1 MSDNEDTYTDNENTD
16 EEYTDDENNLDEIM
30 KKKKKNVSFVD
41 KKTYKELK
49 SCFLFSLQTIFMFW
63 VVFPFYS
70 YQLQIFEDQ
79 KFCSKDSKDYDKCN
93 LKYVSYKTPYG
104 DGTPPLKLP
113 GERKGF
119 LSYILSKLQPP
130 KLPEFPFNPVDIF
143 AGQSANVAA
152 KTAKI
157 EQLRQTGQR
166 GGSKFNLEEAVYKIL
181 YSILN
186 ESLGADKTSLDYVE
200 KCENLDFL
208 KDSDVIKEKTKASDE
223 TKLTDTYNVNKR
235 PEKKET
241 IDEKDSRIKWPYKYI
256 KEFEDLQYNTTKCP
270 RKYGWRCSLKNPL
283 MWYKA
288 WFAQIQK
295 TSWSTTNWIISFI
308 LSKIQPFISPDVNEW
323 LIKCKCASFIDLLT
337 SKIDKFIVINE
348 KENKKLVKIQN
359 DKYMKEDIKNLKVNK
374 INEYIKNNGDLIAS
388 LTRTRDDFQNNI
400 FNIFKNISNTND
412 KQDVSISDFIV
423 NIMKPKIISEGQ
435 RMKKTNYKEN
445 NIYTDFLIS
454 VLKPED
460 PKITT
465 NGFKPPSV
473 FRPLNSIGRN
483 HWKRY
488 ILTWFMWAV
497 TLGIMAISGFTGFW
511 MTVIGAFNKYS
522 FIILPLLSFSLLF
535 GLSMYN
541 SIAQPL
547 SLLFY
552 SIFGI
557 RNIRSYDILCP
568 NSSGR
573 YQMKKNKSRYFGIN
587 MFLTL
592 FFIITNIGL
601 TMYRL
606 ADGNSALETA
616 GLVTISIFPIASII
630 IIILKIYNL
639 LKLLSRNVSSSIK
652 KLRKKKI

>member
-1 MSDNEDTYTDNENTD
+1 
-16 EEYTDDENNLDEIM
+16 
-30 KKKKKNVSFVD
+30 
-41 KKTYKELK
+41 
-49 SCFLFSLQTIFMFW
+49 MFW

-79 KFCSKDSKDYDKCN
+79 KYCSKDSKDYDKCN
-93 LKYVSYKTPYG
+93 LKYVSYNTPYG
-104 DGTPPLKLP
+104 DGTPPPPKLP

-119 LSYILSKLQPP
+119 LSYILSKLTPP
-130 KLPEFPFNPVDIF
+130 KLPKLPFNPVDIV
-143 AGQSANVAA
+143 AGQTANVAA
-152 KTAKI
+152 KSAKI
-157 EQLRQTGQR
+157 EQKVRDPIKQT
-166 GGSKFNLEEAVYKIL
+166 GGSKFNLEEAVYKTL

-186 ESLGADKTSLDYVE
+186 ESLGADKTSLDYAE
-200 KCENLDFL
+200 KCENLSFL
-208 KDSDVIKEKTKASDE
+208 KEPEDIKDKTHKSEKI
-223 TKLTDTYNVNKR
+223 KLTDKYNVNASPKKR
-235 PEKKET
+235 GKEIKKVIEKGKI
-241 IDEKDSRIKWPYKYI
+241 IDEKDSRIKWPYRYI
-256 KEFEDLQYNTTKCP
+256 KNFEDIQDNKTKCP
-270 RKYGWRCSLKNPL
+270 RKYGLRCSLKNPV

-337 SKIDKFIVINE
+337 SKIDNFVLINN
-348 KENKKLVKIQN
+348 KEQDKLDKIQN
-359 DKYMKEDIKNLKVNK
+359 DKYMKPDIQKMK
-374 INEYIKNNGDLIAS
+374 IDKISEYINNNTQLITS

-400 FNIFKNISNTND
+400 FNIFNNISNAND
-412 KQDVSISDFIV
+412 KQDESITKFIYS
-423 NIMKPKIISEGQ
+423 IMKEKIISEGK
-435 RMKKTNYKEN
+435 RMKKTNLKEN

-460 PKITT
+460 PKITSD
-465 NGFKPPSV
+465 GFKPPSV
-473 FRPLNSIGRN
+473 FRPLNSVGKN

-497 TLGIMAISGFTGFW
+497 TLGIMAVSGFTGFW

-522 FIILPLLSFSLLF
+522 FIILPFLSFFLLF

-557 RNIRSYDILCP
+557 RNTRTYDMLCP

-592 FFIITNIGL
+592 FLIVTNIGL

-616 GLVTISIFPIASII
+616 GLLTISIFPIASIV

-639 LKLLSRNVSSSIK
+639 LKFLSRNVSNSIK